1 MNDTPRQGGA
11 RPATRNPGNCRS
23 FRVLAIT
30 HLSSWSYVF
39 VRMRNYGTIRR
50 VGHRESVV
58 RPEWV
63 SDDLFPFESRFFAT
77 PSGQQMHFVDEGS
90 GDPIVFV
97 HGNPSWAFEFR
108 HLIKAL
114 RSDARCIAP
123 DHIGFGLSSWSSS
136 SEDHHPQT
144 HARNLEALLNHLELR
159 DITLYMS
166 DWGGPIGLDFTRQ
179 HPQRV
184 RRIVISNTWCWP
196 VGGDLH
202 FRSFSFLMSTPL
214 GQYLVTR
221 RNFFV
226 NRLMP
231 MAVGDRSVLTPEV
244 MEHYRNAQADPEKR
258 LRERRAAR
266 THRGSARLAGLDLEG
281 TRPLCGQAGTHPVG
295 VPGQGFSQKGT
306 RSVDVRHV
314 GLRVPRVQTVRALP
328 GGRGAR
334 RGRLGASRVPAAQP
348 VPTAL
353 PGRRRPISPIARR
366 ASAAF

>member
-1 MNDTPRQGGA
+1 
-11 RPATRNPGNCRS
+11 
-23 FRVLAIT
+23 
-30 HLSSWSYVF
+30 
-39 VRMRNYGTIRR
+39 

-63 SDDLFPFESRFFAT
+63 SDDLFPFESRFFTT

-97 HGNPSWAFEFR
+97 HGNPSWSFEFR
-108 HLIKAL
+108 HLVKAL
-114 RSDARCIAP
+114 RSHARCIAP
-123 DHIGFGLSSWSSS
+123 DHIGFGLSSWSNS

-144 HARNLEALLNHLELR
+144 HARNLEALLDHLELR

-166 DWGGPIGLDFTRQ
+166 DWGGPIGLDFTRH

-202 FRSFSFLMSTPL
+202 FRSFSFFMSSPL
-214 GQYLVTR
+214 GQYLVRR

-258 LRERRAAR
+258 CA
-266 THRGSARLAGLDLEG
+266 SA
-281 TRPLCGQAGTHPVG
+281 
-295 VPGQGFSQKGT
+295 
-306 RSVDVRHV
+306 
-314 GLRVPRVQTVRALP
+314 ALP
-328 GGRGAR
+328 GHIVGARDWLDSIWKEHARFADKPVLILWGCRDRAFRRKELDRWRSAMWDYECREFKRCGHFLAEEAPDEVASVLRAFLRRNQFPRRYLDAAARSARSRGAPPPP
-334 RGRLGASRVPAAQP
+334 SD
-348 VPTAL
+348 
-353 PGRRRPISPIARR
+353 
-366 ASAAF
+366 